1 MATDERAGGSAGWLR
16 RPVSRGWLLVAAA
29 VGLPFL
35 LGTLMR
41 IGTALGYDRFAD
53 ACYGAMHAY
62 YRIPAAWVGGGSGAS
77 DSSAIT
83 NGRMVLG
90 VLFWP
95 LVAGGVWA
103 LIALF
108 SPRGRKRSGE
118 TPTPRR
124 H

>member
-1 MATDERAGGSAGWLR
+1 MASGERAGGSAGWLR

-62 YRIPAAWVGGGSGAS
+62 YRIPATWVGGASGARAS
-77 DSSAIT
+77 EAIT
-83 NGRMVLG
+83 NGRMLLG
-90 VLFWP
+90 ALFWP

-103 LIALF
+103 LVALF
-108 SPRGRKRSGE
+108 SPRGRNRAGE
-118 TPTPRR
+118 TPPRR
-124 H
+124 RP